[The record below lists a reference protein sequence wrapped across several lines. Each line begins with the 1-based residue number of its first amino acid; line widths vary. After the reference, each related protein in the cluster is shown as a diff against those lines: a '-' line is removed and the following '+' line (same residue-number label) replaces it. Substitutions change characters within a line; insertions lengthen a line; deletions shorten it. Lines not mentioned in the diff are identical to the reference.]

1 VKPAEAPRERG
12 KSRWLD
18 NITGAMLDA
27 GKIQHYID
35 AYPVTSLTSNPSI
48 FDTAIAPGYYDFCTS
63 RSLAPPRSC
72 R

>member
-1 VKPAEAPRERG
+1 
-12 KSRWLD
+12 
-18 NITGAMLDA
+18 MLGA

-35 AYPVTSLTSNPSI
+35 AYPVTSLTSKPSI
-48 FDTAIAPGYYDFCTS
+48 FDTAIAPGYYDFCSS